1 MVVTVSYWKFAARN
15 VKARGGLVATENTF
29 FSRWSQRKLTA
40 ESDQLLDTQKSLD
53 SQPVQ
58 EEPIESE
65 TAVET
70 ESGLESHSLE
80 QPHSAENEE
89 PSVASLLVS
98 DASQELK
105 KAALRKLFL
114 SGEFSEVCMLDD
126 YNADYSNTATLTTQ
140 VAQTLRQWCNELET
154 TPEVKSEQAIPEK
167 AMSDQTMLDQSMPD
181 QTKPDE
187 TIASAPE
194 FAEGSARLSDHNTLS
209 SYDTA
214 ASDTLNSETKYTV

>member
-40 ESDQLLDTQKSLD
+40 ESDQALDTQKSLD

-65 TAVET
+65 SAVET

-80 QPHSAENEE
+80 QPHSTENEE

-154 TPEVKSEQAIPEK
+154 TPEVQSEQAIPEK
-167 AMSDQTMLDQSMPD
+167 AMPDQTMPDQSMPD
-181 QTKPDE
+181 QSMPDQSMPDE

-194 FAEGSARLSDHNTLS
+194 FAEDSARLSDHNTLS
-209 SYDTA
+209 S
-214 ASDTLNSETKYTV
+214 

>member
-1 MVVTVSYWKFAARN
+1 M
-15 VKARGGLVATENTF
+15 ATENTF

-40 ESDQLLDTQKSLD
+40 ESGQLLDTQKSLD

-65 TAVET
+65 SAVET
-70 ESGLESHSLE
+70 ENGLESHSLE

-126 YNADYSNTATLTTQ
+126 YNADYSNTATLTMQ
-140 VAQTLRQWCNELET
+140 VAQTLRQWCNEVET

-167 AMSDQTMLDQSMPD
+167 AMPDQTMTDLSM
-181 QTKPDE
+181 PDE
-187 TIASAPE
+187 TIASTPE
-194 FAEGSARLSDHNTLS
+194 FVEDSARLSDHNTLS

-214 ASDTLNSETKYTV
+214 ASGAVNSETKYTV

>member
-65 TAVET
+65 SAVET

-114 SGEFSEVCMLDD
+114 SGQFSEVCMLDD

-154 TPEVKSEQAIPEK
+154 TTEVQSEQAIPEK
-167 AMSDQTMLDQSMPD
+167 AMPDQTMPDQSM
-181 QTKPDE
+181 PDE

-194 FAEGSARLSDHNTLS
+194 FAEDSARLSDHNTLS

-214 ASDTLNSETKYTV
+214 ASDTLNSGTKYTV

>member
-1 MVVTVSYWKFAARN
+1 M
-15 VKARGGLVATENTF
+15 ATENTF

-65 TAVET
+65 SAVET

-114 SGEFSEVCMLDD
+114 SDQFSEVCMLDD

-167 AMSDQTMLDQSMPD
+167 AMSDQTMTDLSM
-181 QTKPDE
+181 PDE

-194 FAEGSARLSDHNTLS
+194 FAEDSARLSDHNTLS

-214 ASDTLNSETKYTV
+214 ASGAVNSETKYTA

>member
-1 MVVTVSYWKFAARN
+1 M
-15 VKARGGLVATENTF
+15 ATENTF

-65 TAVET
+65 SAVET

-114 SGEFSEVCMLDD
+114 SGQFSEVCMLDD

-154 TPEVKSEQAIPEK
+154 TTEVQSEQAIPEK
-167 AMSDQTMLDQSMPD
+167 AMPDQTMPDQSM
-181 QTKPDE
+181 PDE

-194 FAEGSARLSDHNTLS
+194 FAEDSARLSDHNTLS

-214 ASDTLNSETKYTV
+214 ASDTLNSGTKYTV

>member
-1 MVVTVSYWKFAARN
+1 MAATVSCLKSAVRN

-40 ESDQLLDTQKSLD
+40 ESDQLLDTQKSFD

-65 TAVET
+65 SAVET

-89 PSVASLLVS
+89 PSIASLLVS
-98 DASQELK
+98 GASQELK

-126 YNADYSNTATLTTQ
+126 YNTDYSNTATLTTE
-140 VAQTLRQWCNELET
+140 VAQTLRQWWKETDSPQDEGEEQIAVVEETVKENQIDVELADPDLAST
-154 TPEVKSEQAIPEK
+154 TDLDDPINKKQHSEALR
-167 AMSDQTMLDQSMPD
+167 A
-181 QTKPDE
+181 
-187 TIASAPE
+187 
-194 FAEGSARLSDHNTLS
+194 
-209 SYDTA
+209 
-214 ASDTLNSETKYTV
+214 SETKYTS

>member
-1 MVVTVSYWKFAARN
+1 M
-15 VKARGGLVATENTF
+15 ATENTF

-40 ESDQLLDTQKSLD
+40 ESDQALDTTKSLN
-53 SQPVQ
+53 SEPVQ
-58 EEPIESE
+58 AEPITNQSSVD
-65 TAVET
+65 TK
-70 ESGLESHSLE
+70 SGLVSDEVV

-89 PSVASLLVS
+89 LSVASLLIS

-167 AMSDQTMLDQSMPD
+167 AMSDVPDQTMPDQSM
-181 QTKPDE
+181 PDE

-194 FAEGSARLSDHNTLS
+194 FAEDSARLSDHNTLS

-214 ASDTLNSETKYTV
+214 ASGAVNSETKYTA

>member
-15 VKARGGLVATENTF
+15 VKARGGLVATEKTF

-40 ESDQLLDTQKSLD
+40 ESDQALDTTKSLN
-53 SQPVQ
+53 SEPVQ
-58 EEPIESE
+58 AEPITNQSS
-65 TAVET
+65 VET
-70 ESGLESHSLE
+70 KSGLVSDAVE

-98 DASQELK
+98 GASQELK

-154 TPEVKSEQAIPEK
+154 TPEVKSAEQAIPEK
-167 AMSDQTMLDQSMPD
+167 AMSDQTMPDLSM
-181 QTKPDE
+181 PDE

-194 FAEGSARLSDHNTLS
+194 FAEDSARLSDHNTLS
-209 SYDTA
+209 SRDTA
-214 ASDTLNSETKYTV
+214 ASVSLNSETKYTA

>member
-1 MVVTVSYWKFAARN
+1 MVVTVSYWKFAVRN

-40 ESDQLLDTQKSLD
+40 ESDQALDTTKSLD
-53 SQPVQ
+53 PQPVQ
-58 EEPIESE
+58 AEPIESE
-65 TAVET
+65 SVVET
-70 ESGLESHSLE
+70 ESGSEVDALEPPLL
-80 QPHSAENEE
+80 AENEE

-140 VAQTLRQWCNELET
+140 VAQTLRQWCNEVET
-154 TPEVKSEQAIPEK
+154 TPKVQSEQAIPEK
-167 AMSDQTMLDQSMPD
+167 AMSDQTMTDLSM
-181 QTKPDE
+181 PDE
-187 TIASAPE
+187 TIASTPE
-194 FAEGSARLSDHNTLS
+194 FVEDSARLSDHNTLS

-214 ASDTLNSETKYTV
+214 ASGAVNSETKYTA

>member
-1 MVVTVSYWKFAARN
+1 M
-15 VKARGGLVATENTF
+15 ATENTF

-40 ESDQLLDTQKSLD
+40 ESDQALDTTKSLH
-53 SQPVQ
+53 SEPAQA
-58 EEPIESE
+58 EPIESVS
-65 TAVET
+65 AVET
-70 ESGLESHSLE
+70 ESGLESHSVE
-80 QPHSAENEE
+80 QPHSAENNE

-98 DASQELK
+98 GASQELK

-167 AMSDQTMLDQSMPD
+167 AMPD

-194 FAEGSARLSDHNTLS
+194 FAEDSARLSDHNTLS

-214 ASDTLNSETKYTV
+214 ASGAVNSETKYTA